1 MEKNLEILKSANLF
15 QGIEE
20 SDLPPLLSCLSA
32 KTAHYDKG
40 QTVFFGGESPK
51 RFGVVLSGEVQIVQ
65 DDYYGNRSILARI
78 GPGNLFGE
86 SFACTEI
93 GSLPVGVIATADS
106 ELLFIDCRRL
116 ATPCAKACAFHG
128 RLIQNMLNIV
138 AMKNIALT
146 QKIEFISKR
155 TTREKLLAYLSAE
168 AKRAG
173 SGRFCIPFSRQ
184 ELADY
189 LSVERSAMSAE
200 LSRLR
205 DDGMLTFHKNEFELL
220 GSDHR
225 KNRF

>member
-1 MEKNLEILKSANLF
+1 MEKNLEMLKAVNLF

-20 SDLPPLLSCLSA
+20 SDLRPLLSCLSA
-32 KTAHYDKG
+32 ETAHYDKG
-40 QTVFFGGESPK
+40 QTVFFGGENPK
-51 RFGVVLSGEVQIVQ
+51 RFGVVLSGEVQIVK
-65 DDYYGNRSILARI
+65 DDYYGNRSILAKI

-93 GSLPVGVIATADS
+93 RTLPVSVIATADS

-116 ATPCAKACAFHG
+116 ATPCANACEFHG
-128 RLIQNMLNIV
+128 RLIRNLLNIV

-146 QKIEFISKR
+146 QKIEFTSKR
-155 TTREKLLAYLSAE
+155 TTREKLMAYLSAE
-168 AKRAG
+168 AKKAG
-173 SGRFCIPFSRQ
+173 NSRFHIPFSRQ

-205 DDGMLTFHKNEFELL
+205 NDGVLKYHKNEFELL
-220 GSDHR
+220 
-225 KNRF
+225 